1 MPGNSEDRRPSTRV
15 VVVEDHPMFRDGLV
29 GLLDALD
36 GVEVAGQAASGEEAC
51 EVVAAVEPD
60 VVLMD
65 LQLPGMTGIE
75 ATAAITRHQPGVAVL
90 ALTMLEDDESIHAA
104 VQAGARGYLL
114 KEATPDEI
122 VRAIDA
128 VVSGQVVFGG
138 SAGRRV
144 LTALATPER
153 RPRMLPELTDREREV
168 LALVAKGL
176 TNASI
181 AERLYLSDKT
191 VRNHVSN
198 IFTKLGVTDRAAA
211 VARARDAG
219 I

>member
-1 MPGNSEDRRPSTRV
+1 
-15 VVVEDHPMFRDGLV
+15 MFRDGLV
-29 GLLDALD
+29 ALLDALD
-36 GVEVAGQAASGEEAC
+36 GVAVAGQAATGEEAC
-51 EVVAAVEPD
+51 EVVAVVQPD

-65 LQLPGMTGIE
+65 LQLPGMSGIE
-75 ATAAITRHQPGVAVL
+75 ATAALTASQPGVAVL

-128 VVSGQVVFGG
+128 VADGQVVFGG

-144 LTALATPER
+144 LSALAAPER
-153 RPRMLPELTDREREV
+153 RGRVLPELSDREREV

-176 TNASI
+176 TNGSI
-181 AERLYLSDKT
+181 AERLYLSEKT

-198 IFTKLGVTDRAAA
+198 IFTKLGVGDRAAA

-219 I
+219 L

>member
-1 MPGNSEDRRPSTRV
+1 
-15 VVVEDHPMFRDGLV
+15 
-29 GLLDALD
+29 
-36 GVEVAGQAASGEEAC
+36 
-51 EVVAAVEPD
+51 
-60 VVLMD
+60 
-65 LQLPGMTGIE
+65 
-75 ATAAITRHQPGVAVL
+75 
-90 ALTMLEDDESIHAA
+90 MLEDDESIHAA

-128 VVSGQVVFGG
+128 VADGQVVFGG

-144 LTALATPER
+144 LSALSAPKR
-153 RPRMLPELTDREREV
+153 RGRVLPELSDREREV

-176 TNASI
+176 TNGSI

-198 IFTKLGVTDRAAA
+198 IFTKLGVSDRAAA

-219 I
+219 L